1 MTDPPAE
8 IIARPDFL
16 DAPAVAAVL
25 AALPGARAVGGCV
38 RDALAGRASADV
50 DVAAPLPPD
59 DIATRL
65 RAAGLKVFETGLAHG
80 TLTAVLDHV
89 PVEVTA
95 LRRDVLTD
103 GRHATV
109 EWTTDWRED
118 AARRDF
124 TINAMSL
131 APDGALFDYF
141 SGRTDLAAGR
151 VRFVGDPDT
160 RLAEDYLRALRFF
173 RFQAR
178 YGVGE
183 PDAAAVAAIRRA
195 VPGLARLSAER
206 VWMELK
212 RILSVPDPVAAVGL
226 MAQTGVLGAAVGVE
240 VDLHALAGLESF
252 APRADPWPRLVA
264 LLPQRSAP
272 LHVAERLKA
281 SLEERRIL
289 DLLALDAATARA
301 SRGLPLTP
309 PHDSAASEA
318 AWVLSGA
325 HRSFADEALLR
336 RFADWSLTLQDFARD
351 GTETAHWRAAREL
364 AAQMPVPS
372 FPLAG
377 ADLAERGV
385 PAGPAMGA
393 LLNEMRHWWRLGGC
407 TASRD
412 ECLAELARRLAAD
425 DAGNGAG
432 RTSPG
437 AAAGPHS
444 GDEWGSGP
452 AAFTGTKQELAQAR
466 RRLQVR

>member
-1 MTDPPAE
+1 MTDTPATV
-8 IIARPDFL
+8 IPRPAFL
-16 DAPAVAAVL
+16 DSPAVAAVL

-38 RDALAGRASADV
+38 RDALAGRESADV
-50 DVAAPLPPD
+50 DVAAPLPPE

-80 TLTAVLDHV
+80 TVTAVLDRT

-109 EWTTDWRED
+109 AWTTDWRED

-141 SGRTDLAAGR
+141 TGREDLAAGR

-178 YGVGE
+178 YGAGA

-226 MAQTGVLGAAVGVE
+226 MAETGVLGVVLPE
-240 VDLHALAGLESF
+240 AGSLESTDSHGLAVLRRLRL
-252 APRADPWPRLVA
+252 APADPILRLAA
-264 LLPQRSAP
+264 LLPEDGMD
-272 LHVAERLKA
+272 VAAALRARL
-281 SLEERRIL
+281 R
-289 DLLALDAATARA
+289 
-301 SRGLPLTP
+301 
-309 PHDSAASEA
+309 
-318 AWVLSGA
+318 LSGA
-325 HRSFADEALLR
+325 EGETLSSLICDAERILWLRGFTQLPPLDPDLDGRALRLFLARREDVEMSDILREAWL
-336 RFADWSLTLQDFARD
+336 AEGRD
-351 GTETAHWRAAREL
+351 GRDRSALRARI
-364 AAQMPVPS
+364 AAADRPV
-372 FPLAG
+372 FPLKGRDALDLG
-377 ADLAERGV
+377 ATPGPHIGRLLGDLRG
-385 PAGPAMGA
+385 
-393 LLNEMRHWWRLGGC
+393 WWMEGGC
-407 TASRD
+407 TATRD
-412 ECLAELARRLAAD
+412 EALAELACRIAT
-425 DAGNGAG
+425 AG
-432 RTSPG
+432 PG
-437 AAAGPHS
+437 AAPADETGDPADS
-444 GDEWGSGP
+444 G
-452 AAFTGTKQELAQAR
+452 TGGGGGTALGG
-466 RRLQVR
+466 